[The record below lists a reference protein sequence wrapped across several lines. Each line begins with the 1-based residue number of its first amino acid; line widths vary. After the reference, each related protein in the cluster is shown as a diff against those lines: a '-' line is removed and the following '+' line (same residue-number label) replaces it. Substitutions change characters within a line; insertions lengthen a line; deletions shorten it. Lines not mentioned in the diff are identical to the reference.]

1 MKSNKQ
7 NLSFLIIL
15 SGLMACTS
23 LTTDIYLPAMPTME
37 RELHGDAEWTITGF
51 LIGFAIAQL
60 LWGPISDKVGRKKP
74 LYMGMFL
81 FIVGSVGCACS
92 QTILEVTVWRIL
104 QALGACVGP
113 MLSRTMIRD
122 LYEKSEAAQMLS
134 TLIIIMAIAPIA
146 GPLIGGALLKIAS
159 WNAIFW
165 LMVVI
170 GFILLLCVLKLPET
184 LSAEKR
190 ATGSIVSSFVDYSK
204 LLTNRSFVTYTLCV
218 TFFYIAVY
226 AFITGSSFVY
236 INYFHV
242 RPEYYGFLF
251 GVNIIGITIIS
262 AANRKLVKKYP
273 LDKLLIFSTLIAT
286 LGAGAL
292 LVCSLTRV
300 GGIFGI
306 IIPVFIIFS
315 MNGIVAACSNA
326 AALDAVSS
334 DVVGSAAALLGSLQY
349 GSGIISSALLAL
361 FSDGTP
367 ETMVWIMVLAVFL
380 STVMALM
387 NIKKVTKSM
396 CNS

>member
-1 MKSNKQ
+1 MRSNKQ

-60 LWGPISDKVGRKKP
+60 LWGPISDRIGRKKP

-81 FIVGSVGCACS
+81 FVIGSVGCACS
-92 QTILEVTVWRIL
+92 HTILEVTAWRIL

-122 LYEKSEAAQMLS
+122 LYQKTEAAQMLS
-134 TLIIIMAIAPIA
+134 TLIIMAIAPIA
-146 GPLIGGALLKIAS
+146 APLIGGALLKIGS
-159 WNAIFW
+159 WNSIFW
-165 LMVVI
+165 LMAII
-170 GFILLLCVLKLPET
+170 GIILLLCVLKLPET
-184 LSAEKR
+184 LPEDKR
-190 ATGSIVSSFVDYSK
+190 ATGSIANSFVDYSK
-204 LLTNRSFVTYTLCV
+204 LLTNKSFVTYTLCV

-236 INYFHV
+236 INYFHI

-251 GVNIIGITIIS
+251 GINIIGITIIS
-262 AANRKLVKKYP
+262 AANRKLVNKYS

-286 LGAGAL
+286 LGAGVL
-292 LVCSLTRV
+292 LVCSLTGV
-300 GGIFGI
+300 GGVFGI

-326 AALDAVSS
+326 AALDAVRS

-361 FSDGTP
+361 FSNGTP
-367 ETMVWIMVLAVFL
+367 ETMAWIMVLAVFL